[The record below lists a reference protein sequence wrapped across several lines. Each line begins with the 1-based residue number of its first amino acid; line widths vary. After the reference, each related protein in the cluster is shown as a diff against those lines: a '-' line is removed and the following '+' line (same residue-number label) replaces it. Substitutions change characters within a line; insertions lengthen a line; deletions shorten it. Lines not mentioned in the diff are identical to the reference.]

1 MEAERRQVT
10 VLFTDMVGFTTF
22 SERSGEEAAFTLMRS
37 LSKLMGDAVRE
48 QGGVVQSFTGD
59 GIMAVFGAPTA
70 FEDAPLRACRSALA
84 ILERLSMASADL
96 ETKHGVRPQMRIGL
110 NTGPAVV
117 GRVEGGDAAVTVL
130 GDTVNFAARL
140 QSLAEPGCICMS
152 EATHRLVQGM
162 VDATFAGEHAIK
174 GKSEPQK
181 AYRLDAVRQGAT
193 RFEAAIS
200 RGLSA
205 FVGRERELKVMDHAL
220 DAASS
225 QLQVVDLVAE
235 PGMGKSRLLHEFRQ
249 RIGKRSGFVLS
260 GNCSPDGQQ
269 TAFLPF
275 IEVFRGSF
283 RINAGEV
290 QRDLAQKLETG
301 LTALGLHSQRNLGL
315 LLNLFGLKAP
325 EGALTGLDGLLIGLQ
340 TRELL
345 QQLLEARCGLSPV
358 VMVIEDLH
366 WIDSA
371 SAELLGKIV
380 DSESKLRLLT
390 LTTRRPEY
398 TPPWLDRTVVTK
410 VQVEPLQAEQIHRLV
425 QGRLGVDALPEALAR
440 QVTEKAEGNPLF
452 AEEIVTFL
460 TERGTL
466 RVAKG
471 KLEFNANE
479 VAAALPGTVQSL
491 LTARV
496 DRLAPKDRAI
506 LQAASVVGRRFD
518 PELLAAAVD
527 ETDIAA
533 QLAAMQA
540 LDLVR
545 HEGKSG
551 DYEFK
556 HALVR
561 DALYQSLLTEPRKAL
576 HLKIAEEVERR
587 SGNRLT
593 EVAEVLAQH
602 YSQTDRAEKAFAYL
616 SMAGTKSLSV
626 YSLDEATAHFT
637 AARALLDKN
646 QDCAADDQV
655 ADFLVPYTLLLNI
668 TYRYYVLIDVVER
681 YLARID
687 RLGDDP
693 RAVLIRHQYGFTLA
707 WNTRYQEAAAIQAE
721 TSQIAERV
729 GDSTSLAYSLAT
741 EIFVSTIIAPKP
753 LHEFEIVKRQA
764 ITAASNTADAY
775 IQGFVRFVVWI
786 EEMYQGR
793 IGEARALAHETM
805 QVGQQLNDPR
815 CTGLGLFMIGFIA
828 VIVGSYAEALEYGEQ
843 LLSVAV
849 TPWDREAG
857 TLCKGY
863 ALLSLGP
870 TEDGEKLIEGQRRRR
885 LLGQTEE
892 GEKLIEGQRSRALI
906 DGYLHTLRDSDPFIG
921 LAKILRGDIGDG
933 IRFIEKAIQR
943 QEKVGDSRLADG
955 YRTTLCEVYLK
966 IIGGYGYLPL
976 PTLLRNL
983 PILLKVMITASS
995 RIRSIITRMAE
1006 NPLADH
1012 SGFHHGHAELIL
1024 GLLYKSK
1031 KKRAL
1036 ALEHLFEAKRALS
1049 EIGQTPTL
1057 ARVDAALAELGQYGS
1072 RPAQLRAEPML
1083 LRVEHLVVEYG
1094 TGISRLR
1101 AVSNVSFDLK
1111 RGETLGLVGES
1122 GCGKST
1128 LARAMLQLLRPK
1140 PGKGA
1145 PAPGKVIF
1153 DGSDITRE
1161 SGERLRGFR
1170 RRIQLIFQD
1179 PIASLNPRRRVGE
1192 IVAEP
1197 LVIAGIS
1204 DRGERERR
1212 VRTVLQAVGLDPDL
1226 VMRRR
1231 PHEFSGGQCQR
1242 ISIARALVLEPELII
1257 CDEPVSAL
1265 DVSIRAQ
1272 ILNLLEDMKA
1282 RYGLTLI
1289 FIAHDLA
1296 VVKAISD
1303 RVAVMYL
1310 GKLCEI
1316 GPADQVFETPAHPY
1330 TSLLLQAIPLPDP
1343 DTKLIEGIATGEPP
1357 SPYAP
1362 PTGCRFHTRCPSAR
1376 ARCTDEEP
1384 IMRELRAGQFVA
1396 CHFAA

>member
-1 MEAERRQVT
+1 VEAERRQVT

-37 LSKLMGDAVRE
+37 LSKLMGEAVRE
-48 QGGVVQSFTGD
+48 QGGVVQGFTGD

-84 ILERLSMASADL
+84 ILERLDTAGGGL
-96 ETKHGVRPQMRIGL
+96 EAKHGVRPQLRIGI
-110 NTGPAVV
+110 NTGLAVV
-117 GRVEGGDAAVTVL
+117 GQVESGDAAVTVL

-140 QSLAEPGCICMS
+140 QFLAEPGSIFMS
-152 EATHRLVQGM
+152 EATQKLVQGM
-162 VDATFAGEHAIK
+162 VDATFVGEHAIK
-174 GKSEPQK
+174 GKSERQK
-181 AYRLDAVRQGAT
+181 AYRLDAVRHGAT

-205 FVGRERELKVMDHAL
+205 FVGRERELEVLDRAL
-220 DAASS
+220 IEASS

-249 RIGKRSGFVLS
+249 RIGKERAFVLS
-260 GNCSPDGQQ
+260 GSCSPDGQQ

-275 IEVFRGSF
+275 IEVVRGSF
-283 RINAGEV
+283 RVDAGEAEKDV
-290 QRDLAQKLETG
+290 AQRLEAG

-315 LLNLFGLKAP
+315 LLHLLGLKVP
-325 EGALTGLDGLLIGLQ
+325 EGALTGLDGLLIGLH

-345 QQLLEARCGLSPV
+345 QQLLEVRCRLSPV

-366 WIDSA
+366 WIDSV
-371 SAELLGKIV
+371 SAELLGKII
-380 DSESKLRLLT
+380 DSESKLRLLV
-390 LTTRRPEY
+390 LMTRRPEY
-398 TPPWLDRTVVTK
+398 APSWLDRMAVTK
-410 VQVEPLQAEQIHRLV
+410 VRVEPLPAENIQRLV
-425 QGRLGVDALPEALAR
+425 QDRLGVKALPEALAR

-452 AEEIVTFL
+452 AEEIVSFL
-460 TERGTL
+460 TERGML
-466 RVAKG
+466 RVASG
-471 KLEFNANE
+471 KLEFDANQ
-479 VAAALPGTVQSL
+479 VAAALPGTVQNL

-496 DRLAPKDRAI
+496 DRLALKDRAI
-506 LQAASVVGRRFD
+506 LQAASAIGRRFD
-518 PELLAAAVD
+518 LELLAAAVD
-527 ETDIAA
+527 ETDINAR
-533 QLAAMQA
+533 LAAMQA
-540 LDLVR
+540 VGLVR
-545 HEGKSG
+545 REGKSS

-602 YSQTDRAEKAFAYL
+602 YGQTDRVKKAFAYL
-616 SMAGTKSLSV
+616 SMAGTKCLSV
-626 YSLDEATAHFT
+626 YSLDEATTHFT
-637 AARALLDKN
+637 AALALLDKN
-646 QDCAADDQV
+646 QDCAADNQV
-655 ADFLVPYTLLLNI
+655 ADFLVSYTLLLNI
-668 TYRYYVLIDVVER
+668 TYRYLLLIDVVER

-693 RAVLIRHQYGFTLA
+693 RAVRIRHQYGFTLA
-707 WNTRYQEAAAIQAE
+707 WNTRYRDAAVMQRE
-721 TSQIAERV
+721 TAQIAERL
-729 GDSTSLAYSLAT
+729 GDSTSMAYSLAN
-741 EIFVSTIIAPKP
+741 EIFISMVIAPTP
-753 LHEFEIVKRQA
+753 TQEFEIVKNRA
-764 ITAASNTADAY
+764 LKAASDSADAY
-775 IQGFVRFVVWI
+775 IQNWTSFVIWW
-786 EEMYQGR
+786 EELHRGR
-793 IGEARALAHETM
+793 MSEARAAAHELM
-805 QVGQQLNDPR
+805 QVGRQLNDPR
-815 CTGLGLFMIGFIA
+815 SIGLGLTMLAGIA
-828 VIVGSYAEALEYGEQ
+828 NSTECYAEALEYSEQ
-843 LLSVAV
+843 LLSVVV
-849 TPWDREAG
+849 TPWDGESAAIH
-857 TLCKGY
+857 KGF
-863 ALLSLGP
+863 ALIMLGP
-870 TEDGEKLIEGQRRRR
+870 TEEAEKLIEGQRSRR
-885 LLGQTEE
+885 LLGKTEE
-892 GEKLIEGQRSRALI
+892 GAQLIEGQRSRALI
-906 DGYLHTLRDSDPFIG
+906 DGYLHTLSITDPFVG
-921 LAKILRGDIGDG
+921 LCKVLQGDIGGG
-933 IRFIEKAIQR
+933 IHFIEEAILR
-943 QEKVGDSRLADG
+943 REKQG
-955 YRTTLCEVYLK
+955 YRRSAHSYRITLCEIYLN
-966 IIGGYGYLPL
+966 IIGGYEYLPL

-983 PILLKVMITASS
+983 PILLKIMTTASS
-995 RIRSIITRMAE
+995 RIRSMTTLLLQD
-1006 NPLADH
+1006 PLTLP
-1012 SGFHHGHAELIL
+1012 SGYWVGRVKMIL
-1024 GLLYKSK
+1024 GLLYKIK

-1036 ALEHLFEAKRALS
+1036 ALEHLNEAKRILS
-1049 EIGQTPTL
+1049 EFGQTPTL
-1057 ARVDAALAELGQYGS
+1057 ARVDAALAELGQYGG

-1083 LRVEHLVVEYG
+1083 LSVEHLVVEYG

-1101 AVSNVSFDLK
+1101 AVSDVSFDLK
-1111 RGETLGLVGES
+1111 RGETLGFVGES
-1122 GCGKST
+1122 GCGKSS
-1128 LARAMLQLLRPK
+1128 LARAVSQLVRPTS
-1140 PGKGA
+1140 GKA
-1145 PAPGKVIF
+1145 IF
-1153 DGSDITRE
+1153 DGLDLARE
-1161 SGERLRGFR
+1161 YGERLRRLR

-1197 LVIAGIS
+1197 LVIAGAG
-1204 DRGERERR
+1204 DRSECERR
-1212 VRTVLQAVGLDPDL
+1212 VRAVLQAVGLDFDL

-1282 RYGLTLI
+1282 RYRLTLI

-1316 GPADQVFETPAHPY
+1316 GPAEQVFETPAHPY
-1330 TSLLLQAIPLPDP
+1330 TSLLLQAIPSPDP
-1343 DTKLIEGIATGEPP
+1343 DTKPTSVAAGEAP

-1362 PTGCRFHTRCPSAR
+1362 PSGCRFHTRCPLAR

-1384 IMRELRAGQFVA
+1384 IMRELRTGQFVA